1 MGAEAG
7 DTESKMEEKKKEN
20 NCWNEGKLM
29 EQKNKEH
36 KGENHDALK
45 ENRSL

>member
-1 MGAEAG
+1 MEIKAKGILRARKCNNHLSEKMGAEAG

-29 EQKNKEH
+29 
-36 KGENHDALK
+36 
-45 ENRSL
+45 